1 MHGPRS
7 SNLQRNHIGVRC
19 FHVSV
24 GLCACLSASMW
35 LCTAAAAAL
44 NCGAFARPV
53 LSSFSMRQRASRA
66 AGRASERTTSD
77 ISERPRQHS

>member
-53 LSSFSMRQRASRA
+53 LSSFSMRQPASRA
-66 AGRASERTTSD
+66 AGRAGERAD
-77 ISERPRQHS
+77 NE